1 MLKDIIYFP
10 DGYKQNEATCSFDAH
25 YLWLCDLEFF
35 LKETIFCLCRISH
48 NPGLDCGPFYSD
60 TRVLSSSRLKTWFY
74 STSFFHFFTS
84 LIINWFI
91 SDVRNVL
98 HCEFVLSI
106 PIGNKSQRTDFCLWL
121 RNNNNIPHLRIITS
135 YQHPIRKK
143 HTENVRII

>member
-1 MLKDIIYFP
+1 MVSLRKAYCKHPLHLLKDIIYFP

-60 TRVLSSSRLKTWFY
+60 TRVLSFSRHKTWFY
-74 STSFFHFFTS
+74 STSLFHFFTS

-91 SDVRNVL
+91 SEMFYIVNLSSRYVL
-98 HCEFVLSI
+98 VINLRGQISAF
-106 PIGNKSQRTDFCLWL
+106 DCL
-121 RNNNNIPHLRIITS
+121 II
-135 YQHPIRKK
+135 
-143 HTENVRII
+143 IIFLI